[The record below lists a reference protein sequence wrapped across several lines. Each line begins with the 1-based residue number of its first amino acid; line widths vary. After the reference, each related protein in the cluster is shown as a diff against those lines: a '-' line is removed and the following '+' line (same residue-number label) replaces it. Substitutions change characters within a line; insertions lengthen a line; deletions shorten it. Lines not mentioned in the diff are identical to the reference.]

1 MSSSLF
7 EKPLLWKLWRKLLFA
22 SSEDGNPFVIIFC
35 AIVANAVGQ
44 DRNLDYVGFITP
56 IIWQLINPSFRSSV
70 RQDDHIYHSKPPH
83 QRDDNSSRDLLFLHV
98 CYPRKLYDHNHAF
111 MIDARLAIAL
121 KDRSFQCW
129 LVWKYRLDWL
139 NGCYND
145 NNCIMLKI

>member
-1 MSSSLF
+1 MCNKTRLSGLLPFSKNRYYENYDANYYSLLPKM
-7 EKPLLWKLWRKLLFA
+7 E
-22 SSEDGNPFVIIFC
+22 NPFVIIFC
-35 AIVANAVGQ
+35 GIVANAVGQ

-129 LVWKYRLDWL
+129 LV
-139 NGCYND
+139 
-145 NNCIMLKI
+145 